1 MRITKRQL
9 RRMIREE
16 KSRLE
21 EVIQHSGPLRDR
33 LNLYSGMTDAL
44 KEVVQRFW
52 ELGLT
57 KEDMD
62 EAWDAAKSDGGLR

>member
-1 MRITKRQL
+1 MKISKRQL
-9 RRMIREE
+9 RRIVREE
-16 KSRLE
+16 KCRLE

-44 KEVVQRFW
+44 KEVIQRFW

-57 KEDMD
+57 EEDMD
-62 EAWDAAKSDGGLR
+62 EAWDAAKSNGD